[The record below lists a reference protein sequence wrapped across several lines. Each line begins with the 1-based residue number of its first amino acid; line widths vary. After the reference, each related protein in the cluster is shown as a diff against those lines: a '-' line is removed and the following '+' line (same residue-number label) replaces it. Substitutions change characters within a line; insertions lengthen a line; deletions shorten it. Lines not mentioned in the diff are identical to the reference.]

1 MVRLVIFSLSLLL
14 LAACGESGSQT
25 ESETP
30 DAVKTSALK
39 GRVRLDGSSTVF
51 RISEAVAE
59 EFNKIEPG
67 VRVTVGISGTGGGF
81 KKFLNSET
89 DINGASRA
97 IKPSEIEK
105 AGEMG
110 VEFIEI
116 PVAFDGLSVVVNKNN
131 GFVDY
136 LTIEELHRIWQPS
149 SNVSTWQDVRPE
161 WPAAE
166 IRLYG
171 PGTDSG
177 TFDYFTR
184 VVNGKSQLSRADFTA
199 SEDDNVL
206 VQGIAGDANALGY
219 FGYAY
224 YAENQGILKL
234 VPIDGGNGPRM
245 ARQRY
250 LPNAYSSLTERS
262 RSSARPRQSRR
273 SLSVSPCGSSLR
285 VVMPACL

>member
-184 VVNGKSQLSRADFTA
+184 VVNGKSP
-199 SEDDNVL
+199 V
-206 VQGIAGDANALGY
+206 V
-219 FGYAY
+219 
-224 YAENQGILKL
+224 
-234 VPIDGGNGPRM
+234 
-245 ARQRY
+245 ARRFYCQ
-250 LPNAYSSLTERS
+250 
-262 RSSARPRQSRR
+262 
-273 SLSVSPCGSSLR
+273 
-285 VVMPACL
+285 